1 MPSIVQLL
9 RGPSC
14 PLTVGSAKVKRE
26 RKSETRVKSENP
38 GRGGGSKSV
47 SCEKSKRRK
56 EKYQGREERFL
67 AVPLPLSDVL
77 FLHLFFWSLPCC
89 LVEPF
94 RQKHCIFK
102 GHDYF

>member
-77 FLHLFFWSLPCC
+77 FLHLFF
-89 LVEPF
+89 LVSPLLLGGAFQTETL
-94 RQKHCIFK
+94 
-102 GHDYF
+102 YFQRP